1 MNTHKIDLRSDTLTT
16 PTDEMRQA
24 MLNAI
29 VGDDVYGEDPTVNRL
44 QDMIAQLFG
53 KEAALFVPTGVM
65 GNQIAIAVHTSKG
78 DEVIVESESHLFHYE
93 TAAPSVISA
102 VQMHCIPSKK
112 GEMSLDDISQ
122 AIRSSEYYFP
132 ETTLICIEQTHN
144 RHGGTVLSLDYM
156 ESLHQL
162 AKDRN
167 VPVHCDGARIW
178 NACAASG
185 VQPHEYAKHVDTL
198 SVCLSKGLGA
208 PVGSLFIGTKKHVQ
222 KALHWRKLL
231 GGGMRQIGFLGAA
244 GIHAVEYHRDNLKV
258 DHHHATTFARMIE
271 EQTHVRIA
279 NSSGTIDTNIVIID
293 CGESPLSATLQTAC
307 AKEGLLLSSG
317 RGNYLRAVF
326 YRDISIDDV
335 NNAVDIFC
343 SCYTKLKSDS

>member
-44 QDMIAQLFG
+44 QDMIAELFG

-65 GNQIAIAVHTSKG
+65 GNQIAIAVHTNKG

-156 ESLHQL
+156 QSLHQL
-162 AKDRN
+162 AKDHK

-178 NACAASG
+178 NACAATG
-185 VQPHEYAKHVDTL
+185 VQPHEYAKHVDSL

-208 PVGSLFIGTKKHVQ
+208 PVGSLFIGTRKHVQ

-231 GGGMRQIGFLGAA
+231 GGGMRQVGILGDGGPPVALEYRL
-244 GIHAVEYHRDNLKV
+244 AVMRSGNL
-258 DHHHATTFARMIE
+258 
-271 EQTHVRIA
+271 
-279 NSSGTIDTNIVIID
+279 
-293 CGESPLSATLQTAC
+293 
-307 AKEGLLLSSG
+307 
-317 RGNYLRAVF
+317 
-326 YRDISIDDV
+326 RDIPGRNHLTGGVSALTGLHFMRHQNPHISRVAAHCGPDFHWICHD
-335 NNAVDIFC
+335 NSFNAR
-343 SCYTKLKSDS
+343 